1 MKKLLL
7 ILGLALFLLPLACA
21 KKPKTSDNM
30 TSSKEVSEV
39 SDYLGYIHS
48 ADTAEGLEHKYTAG
62 SLRALAKALNGV
74 SSKSGLSKGEL
85 IDKLDSLMSMAD
97 SLQTD
102 PQSTKHPGEVRAA
115 FLRATELMESLQGA
129 KFPRNKDE
137 VQAVR
142 QAATDISP
150 EESALQQKPKIM
162 AFFDKA
168 GEALSAMVMNI

>member
-1 MKKLLL
+1 MKKSLLT
-7 ILGLALFLLPLACA
+7 LGLAFCLLPLACA
-21 KKPKTSDNM
+21 KKPKTNM
-30 TSSKEVSEV
+30 TSSHEVVEV

-48 ADTAEGLEHKYTAG
+48 ADTAEGLEHKFTAN
-62 SLRALAKALNGV
+62 SLRELAKALNGV
-74 SSKSGLSKGEL
+74 STKSGLSKGEL
-85 IDKLDSLMSMAD
+85 IDKLDSLMTMAD
-97 SLQTD
+97 SLQTN
-102 PQSTKHPGEVRAA
+102 PQSTRHPAEVRAA

-150 EESALQQKPKIM
+150 DESALKQKPKIM

-168 GEALSAMVMNI
+168 GDALSAMVMNI